1 MREVIE
7 LKRYHSQ
14 SLSSIVAPPRP
25 NLSSLLPSLSSLLP
39 SLSSL
44 LPSFPFLS
52 PPLPHQGH
60 LLEGGCGSVK
70 HKHRFDVVV
79 EELTNPVEEDQEVGV
94 GERVPMYISR
104 PLHCLVQPDTYV
116 WCM

>member
-1 MREVIE
+1 MGGKWRGERSYRVE
-7 LKRYHSQ
+7 MVSFT
-14 SLSSIVAPPRP
+14 APLFYCHPP
-25 NLSSLLPSLSSLLP
+25 TPTP
-39 SLSSL
+39 
-44 LPSFPFLS
+44 S

-60 LLEGGCGSVK
+60 LLEGGCGSVE

-79 EELTNPVEEDQEVGV
+79 KELTNPVEEDQEVGV